1 MALETPPGKISRLL
15 RRVSIRRRLALA
27 VTHLGGGLSVGLAI
41 SCLLVIVDR
50 TARVDWSGLGL
61 TLLQLVIAV
70 PVISVMLTVLWFL
83 SRRPGD
89 EVSDAVAIERHY
101 RISQTI
107 SSSLFVGATP
117 MPEEFEERLVSDAS
131 SAASGLSPSAAIS
144 LGKPRHLI
152 LVSCLLV
159 AVAGLWWVLPTWDL
173 LGLSEK
179 RERAERESVR
189 IEDEEARL
197 ENEIKKTARLAD
209 RHAIDPETRR
219 LLTSL
224 GEMEKKRSENADPE
238 SQRALAL
245 ADADQIRQKIGAR
258 KKRQEMKDLNLA
270 LERMREATEPPQTD
284 EGKRLKDSIK
294 KGDPAQIASDL
305 AALASKMRAGDMGA
319 ASDLAKLASKLGNLP
334 GMEKL
339 SAAAGKDGLGS
350 IDPKDLAK
358 LAASL
363 EQLAR
368 LIKEQ
373 QLLDHA
379 LGQIEFT
386 EQELASLPSEWK
398 QGPPPEICPD
408 CLAGT

>member
-1 MALETPPGKISRLL
+1 MASETPRGQISGLL
-15 RRVSIRRRLALA
+15 RRVSLRRRLAVA
-27 VTHLGGGLSVGLAI
+27 ISHLGRGLSAGLAI

-50 TARVDWSGLGL
+50 TVRIDWSSLGL
-61 TLLQLVIAV
+61 TLLQLIILV
-70 PVISVMLTVLWFL
+70 PVISLLLTLLWFL

-107 SSSLFVGATP
+107 SSSLFVGTSP
-117 MPEEFEERLVSDAS
+117 MPEEFEERLVSDAR

-144 LGKPRHLI
+144 LGKPRHLL
-152 LVSCLLV
+152 LVSSLLV
-159 AVAGLWWVLPTWDL
+159 AVAGLWWGLPTWDL
-173 LGLSEK
+173 LGLSEE
-179 RERAERESVR
+179 RERAARESVR

-197 ENEIKKTARLAD
+197 ENEITKTARLAD
-209 RHAIDPETRR
+209 RHAIDPETRK

-224 GEMEKKRSENADPE
+224 GEMEKKEPEKADPE
-238 SQRALAL
+238 TQRAEAL
-245 ADADQIRQKIGAR
+245 AGADQFRQKIEKR
-258 KKRQEMKDLNLA
+258 KDRQEMSELNLA
-270 LERMREATEPPQTD
+270 LERMREATEPPET
-284 EGKRLKDSIK
+284 EAGKRLKDSIK

-305 AALASKMRAGDMGA
+305 AALASKMRSGDLGA

-339 SAAAGKDGLGS
+339 SSAAGKNGLKS
-350 IDPKDLAK
+350 IDPKDLAN
-358 LAASL
+358 LARSL
-363 EQLAR
+363 EQLSR

-379 LGQIEFT
+379 LDQIEFT